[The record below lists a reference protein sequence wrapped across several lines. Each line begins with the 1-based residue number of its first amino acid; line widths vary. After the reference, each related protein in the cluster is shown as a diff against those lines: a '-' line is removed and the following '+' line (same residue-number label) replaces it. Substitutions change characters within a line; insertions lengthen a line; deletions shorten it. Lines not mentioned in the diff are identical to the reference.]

1 MSIELLGFVAGI
13 SVVLGAALVLV
24 SHEQWKA
31 IRSAYG
37 REMPPPTGRK
47 CLDLAQPLI
56 YPRTS

>member
-13 SVVLGAALVLV
+13 SVIAGAALAMA

-37 REMPPPTGRK
+37 REGQQ
-47 CLDLAQPLI
+47 DQGGNALI
-56 YPRTS
+56 WPSR